1 MSRWEARKRQKGDK
15 RHLSNS
21 SRREVCPDP
30 SCQGWDSSRTSSVK
44 MSRDFPGGVVQWL
57 RLCAANAGG
66 AGSIPGQGIKIPDA
80 EQLDQKIKK
89 YNNED

>member
-1 MSRWEARKRQKGDK
+1 
-15 RHLSNS
+15 
-21 SRREVCPDP
+21 
-30 SCQGWDSSRTSSVK
+30 

-66 AGSIPGQGIKIPDA
+66 TGSIPGQGIKIPDA